1 MTDPAK
7 RAFGIDIGGTGIKGA
22 IVDLG
27 TGELSTDRERIPTPQ
42 PSTPDAVAEIVAQ
55 IVRDHQW
62 TGPVGATFPAIIKDG
77 VARSAANVD
86 PSWIGVN
93 VDKAFTDASG
103 CQVTVLND
111 ADAAGLGEVR
121 YGAAKGV
128 SGVVLVLT
136 FGTGIGSGL
145 FLDGRLVP
153 NTELGHI
160 EIDGHDA
167 ERRAAYSAKERHEL
181 SWEKWAERVQHYL
194 AKLEALFT
202 PDLFVVGG
210 GVSKKAD
217 KWVPLL
223 DVHAPIR
230 PAQLLNNAGIVGA
243 ALAATENRGE

>member
-1 MTDPAK
+1 MTDPAG
-7 RAFGIDIGGTGIKGA
+7 RAFGIDIGGTGIKGGV
-22 IVDLG
+22 VDLG

-42 PSTPDAVAEIVAQ
+42 PSTPEAVAAIVAQ
-55 IVRDHQW
+55 IVTDHQW
-62 TGPVGATFPAIIKDG
+62 TGPAGATFPAIIKNG

-103 CQVTVLND
+103 CPVTVLND
-111 ADAAGLGEVR
+111 ADAAGLAEVR

-145 FLDGRLVP
+145 FLNGQLVP

-194 AKLEALFT
+194 TKLEALFT

-210 GVSKKAD
+210 GVSKKAE

-223 DVHAPIR
+223 DVQAPIR

-243 ALAATENRGE
+243 ALAVTESRGE